1 MRKYINGNRYDT
13 ATAAEL
19 GTWENGSTPYDL
31 NWVRETLYRTK
42 AGLYFVHGEGG
53 ANTRYS
59 KTLGENSWA
68 CGERIVTLTQ
78 DSAREWAEQHLDAD
92 QVDRAF
98 PAESPDQQQGIS
110 LTLPAEVL
118 RKLDAAAAAANLN
131 RSAYIRQLIIRDL
144 GL

>member
-13 ATAAEL
+13 DTAVEL
-19 GTWENGSTPYDL
+19 GRWENGSTPYDFD
-31 NWVRETLYRTK
+31 WVRETLFRTK
-42 AGLYFVHGEGG
+42 AGLYFIHGEGG

-59 KTLGENSWA
+59 QDLGENRWSG
-68 CGERIVTLTQ
+68 GERIVPMTQ

-92 QVDRAF
+92 QVDQAF

-110 LTLPAEVL
+110 LTLPVELL
-118 RKLDAAAAAANLN
+118 RRLDAAADAAKLN
-131 RSAYIRQLIIRDL
+131 RSAYIRQLILRDL